1 MKYAVKGFSL
11 IELMIVIV
19 IIGLLLTVAVPGY
32 RDHVIRGQIAEA
44 KAALSDGRVKMEQF
58 FQDNKTY
65 EGGPCPS
72 ATDAF
77 SYACSNQTVT
87 TYTIT
92 ATGKGTISAYS
103 YTINQANTKA
113 SNTPWGNSTS
123 CWVSKKGGGC

>member
-1 MKYAVKGFSL
+1 VRNAAKGFSL

-32 RDHVIRGQIAEA
+32 RDYVIRGQIAEA
-44 KAALSDGRVKMEQF
+44 KAALSDGRVKIEQF

-65 EGGPCPS
+65 AGGPCPG
-72 ATDAF
+72 ATDSF
-77 SYACSNQTVT
+77 TYACSNQTAT

-92 ATGKGTISAYS
+92 ATGKSKISAYS
-103 YTINQANTKA
+103 YTINQANTKT

>member
-1 MKYAVKGFSL
+1 MRNAAKGFSL

-32 RDHVIRGQIAEA
+32 RDYVIRGQIAEA

-65 EGGPCPS
+65 EGGPCPA
-72 ATDAF
+72 ATDSF
-77 SYACSNQTVT
+77 TYGCSNQTAT

-92 ATGKGTISAYS
+92 ATGKSAISTYS
-103 YTINQANTKA
+103 YTINQANTKT